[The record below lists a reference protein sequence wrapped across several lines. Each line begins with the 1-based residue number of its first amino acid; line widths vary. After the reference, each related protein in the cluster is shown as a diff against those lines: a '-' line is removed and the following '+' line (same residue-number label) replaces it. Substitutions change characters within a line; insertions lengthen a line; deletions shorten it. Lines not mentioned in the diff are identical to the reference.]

1 MKGRMRKSMQEAG
14 FTPSKEYAKLSLL
27 LLLGALLIGLTYWAF
42 GLSFVLAIPALG
54 LILGL
59 AYFFSRYPNAK
70 AKQEQEE
77 MDEFVRLFSF
87 FSVYIDDGYNVYSA
101 LKEVTQFA
109 TKSLK
114 DKLEKLVSDIDQDK
128 SVTPFAEFGASLS
141 DPKAKDVMVAIYQMV
156 DEGSNIRY
164 LEQFHRQFGKL
175 SQEKHDL
182 RVKRK
187 LSGLE
192 GLSFLPLVGAGISL
206 LMLALSVAQVIG
218 GIVGGL

>member
-1 MKGRMRKSMQEAG
+1 
-14 FTPSKEYAKLSLL
+14 
-27 LLLGALLIGLTYWAF
+27 
-42 GLSFVLAIPALG
+42 
-54 LILGL
+54 
-59 AYFFSRYPNAK
+59 
-70 AKQEQEE
+70 
-77 MDEFVRLFSF
+77 
-87 FSVYIDDGYNVYSA
+87 
-101 LKEVTQFA
+101 
-109 TKSLK
+109 
-114 DKLEKLVSDIDQDK
+114 
-128 SVTPFAEFGASLS
+128 
-141 DPKAKDVMVAIYQMV
+141 MVAIYQMV